1 MDASADISRPLGES
15 VREGLAKSLVSLG
28 ILARVLVPSYLVVD
42 LLRQTPV
49 IPWIA
54 DALAPA
60 MGLLGL
66 PGEAAVPLVAGFTVN
81 LYAALGAMAPL
92 GLAPRQVTILGLV
105 LGIAHALLLE
115 TAVIRQ
121 VCRHWLALAA
131 ARLVLGLSAGAL
143 LHLVLP

>member
-1 MDASADISRPLGES
+1 MEATPDAPRSLGES

-28 ILARVLVPSYLVVD
+28 ILARILVPSYLIVD

-60 MGLLGL
+60 MGVFGL
-66 PGEAAVPLVAGFTVN
+66 PGEAAVALVAGLTVN

-105 LGIAHALLLE
+105 LGIAHALVVE

-121 VCRHWLALAA
+121 VCRRWLALAA